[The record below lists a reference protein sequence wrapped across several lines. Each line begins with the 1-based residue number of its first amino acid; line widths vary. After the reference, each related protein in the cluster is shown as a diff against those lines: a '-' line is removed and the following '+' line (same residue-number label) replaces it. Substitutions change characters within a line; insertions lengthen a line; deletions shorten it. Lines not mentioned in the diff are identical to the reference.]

1 MTTNIPSQD
10 FNQQIPVFDALPDS
24 WEESKVA
31 LVERL
36 RKMTNAIN
44 IRPVGWYLDTE
55 TITGKRYIPSSGS
68 VEYREISRFTKEL
81 GALPNATT
89 KNVAHGLSNVNSNF
103 LLTAM
108 WGAASSDSPLS
119 FIPVPH
125 ISVSGGGV
133 EISMDATNFII
144 KTTSDYSN
152 YNNSVIIIEYTY
164 KV

>member
-36 RKMTNAIN
+36 RNMTNAIN
-44 IRPVGWYLDTE
+44 IRPVGWYVDTE
-55 TITGKRYIPSSGS
+55 IVTGKKYIPSSGN
-68 VEYREISRFTKEL
+68 VVYREISRFTKEL

-108 WGAASSDSPLS
+108 WGSASSNSPLS
-119 FIPVPH
+119 FVSLPH
-125 ISVSGGGV
+125 VSVSDAGV
-133 EISMDATNFII
+133 EISMDATNFVI

-152 YNNSVIIIEYTY
+152 YNNSVITVEYTY
-164 KV
+164 KN